1 MAMALVEVLAGQ
13 PAAAKRDYLQGVR
26 RALCASLRIPDD
38 DPTIR
43 LIEHDRSDIVVPAR
57 FSDRYVIVTVT
68 MFQGRTLDTKRRLY
82 QSLVAE
88 LGKLGVPADDVQVV
102 LHEPPVEN
110 WSLGGIPASDVDP
123 GFKINI

>member
-13 PAAAKRDYLQGVR
+13 PVAVKHDYLEGVR
-26 RALCASLRIPDD
+26 RALCSSLCIPDD

-43 LIEHDRSDIVVPAR
+43 LIEHDRSDIAVPDR
-57 FSDRYVIVTVT
+57 FSPRYTIVTIT
-68 MFQGRTLDTKRRLY
+68 MFKGRTLETKRRLY
-82 QSLVAE
+82 QSLVTE
-88 LGKLGVPADDVQVV
+88 LGKLGVPADDVQVI
-102 LHEPPVEN
+102 LHEPPAAN

>member
-1 MAMALVEVLAGQ
+1 MAMALVEVLAGH
-13 PAAAKRDYLQGVR
+13 PAAAKHDYLQGVR
-26 RALCASLRIPDD
+26 RALCSSLRIPDD

-43 LIEHDRSDIVVPAR
+43 LIEHDPSDIAVPAR
-57 FSDRYVIVTVT
+57 FSPKYTIVTIT
-68 MFQGRTLDTKRRLY
+68 MFKGRTLDTKRRLY

-88 LGKLGVPADDVQVV
+88 LAKLGVPADDVQVI
-102 LHEPPVEN
+102 LNEPPIAN